1 MAKTRHSV
9 IITRCTAQTTA
20 GPLILR
26 AVLPMLRRFCAL
38 NTGAPAIL
46 WEPGG
51 FLVQNCFCPSMPI
64 IKGHLSN
71 PDWFRQSQFS
81 VDPDI
86 VSWVKF
92 VNRSYLESLFCH
104 SFGPKAALLTKNG
117 LTDNA
122 LKGSGGQL
130 SVVKGAWKRLNVS
143 INRLFPV
150 TLQD

>member
-1 MAKTRHSV
+1 M
-9 IITRCTAQTTA
+9 
-20 GPLILR
+20 
-26 AVLPMLRRFCAL
+26 
-38 NTGAPAIL
+38 
-46 WEPGG
+46 
-51 FLVQNCFCPSMPI
+51 
-64 IKGHLSN
+64 SN

-86 VSWVKF
+86 VLWVKF

-104 SFGPKAALLTKNG
+104 GFGPKAASLTKSG